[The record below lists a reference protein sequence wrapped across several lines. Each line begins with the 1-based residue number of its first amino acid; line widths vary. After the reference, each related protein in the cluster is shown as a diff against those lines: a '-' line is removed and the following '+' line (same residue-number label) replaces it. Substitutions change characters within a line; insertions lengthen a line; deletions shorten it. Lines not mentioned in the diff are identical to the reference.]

1 VGKNTPRSLPEYS
14 DKVSTAAVFPRMLEF
29 HSKKRVNLVSEMSQ
43 PVLNYDGIAAAR

>member
-14 DKVSTAAVFPRMLEF
+14 DKVSNAAVSTQMLEY

-43 PVLNYDGIAAAR
+43 PVRNYDGIAAAR